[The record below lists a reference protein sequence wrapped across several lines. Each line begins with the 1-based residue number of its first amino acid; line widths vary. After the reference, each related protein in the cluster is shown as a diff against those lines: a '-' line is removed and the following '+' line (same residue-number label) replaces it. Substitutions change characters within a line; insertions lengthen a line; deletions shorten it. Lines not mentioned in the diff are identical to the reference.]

1 MRKIL
6 EIENLSKSFISGDVE
21 FQALKNINL
30 TLNQGECLILK
41 GVSGSGKS
49 TLLSIIG
56 GLEKP
61 TSGKIVVDG
70 EFIAKLPDKHLSN
83 FRAKKVGFI
92 FQNFNLIENLTP
104 RENIMAPLISQNLTL
119 EEIFQRVDEVM
130 KLANIAHKADAVT
143 SKLSGGEKQRTAI
156 ARALVNRPKIVI
168 CDEPTANL
176 DSNNSKKF
184 IEILEKLNSM
194 KKSIIVATHDPIFEN
209 LPFKNRVVHIENG
222 EIV

>member
-1 MRKIL
+1 
-6 EIENLSKSFISGDVE
+6 
-21 FQALKNINL
+21 
-30 TLNQGECLILK
+30 
-41 GVSGSGKS
+41 
-49 TLLSIIG
+49 
-56 GLEKP
+56 
-61 TSGKIVVDG
+61 
-70 EFIAKLPDKHLSN
+70 
-83 FRAKKVGFI
+83 
-92 FQNFNLIENLTP
+92 
-104 RENIMAPLISQNLTL
+104 MAPLISQNLTL

-222 EIV
+222 EIVES